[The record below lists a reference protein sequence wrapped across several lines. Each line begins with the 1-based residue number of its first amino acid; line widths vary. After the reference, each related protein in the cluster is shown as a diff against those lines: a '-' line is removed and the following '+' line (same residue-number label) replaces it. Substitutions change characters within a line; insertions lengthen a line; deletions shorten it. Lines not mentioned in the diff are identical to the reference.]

1 MTKYDFTGRVAIVT
15 GGARGIGLA
24 IVKRLLDGGAHVAI
38 WDRDCEAVQE
48 LSSVLAAGDT
58 LSGHEVDICDY
69 GQVEAALVQTVR
81 RHGNISIL
89 VNNAGIAGPSVP
101 LWEYPVDAWR
111 EVLEVDLQGV
121 FHVCRAVIPSMRE
134 NETGH
139 VVNVSSV
146 AGKEGNPTMSAYSAA
161 KAGVIAL
168 TKSLGK
174 ELARDSIFVNCITP
188 ATANTDILKQFSEA
202 QMQANLAKVPMG
214 RVVATDE
221 VASLVAWLCSEDC
234 SFSTAA
240 TFDISGGRCTY

>member
-1 MTKYDFTGRVAIVT
+1 MPKYDFTGQVAIVT

-24 IVKRLLDGGAHVAI
+24 IVKRLVDGGAQVAI
-38 WDRDCEAVQE
+38 WDVDGDEAD
-48 LSSVLAAGDT
+48 LAANSLSVDDKV
-58 LSGHEVDICDY
+58 SGHAVDVTDY
-69 GQVEAALVQTVR
+69 AQVEQALVQTMAQ
-81 RHGNISIL
+81 HGAVSIL
-89 VNNAGIAGPSVP
+89 VNNAGIAGPSLP
-101 LWEYPVDAWR
+101 LWDYPLEAWQR
-111 EVLEVDLQGV
+111 VMDVDLQGV
-121 FHVCRAVIPSMRE
+121 FYVCRAVIPVMRKAGA
-134 NETGH
+134 GH

-174 ELARDSIFVNCITP
+174 ELATDNIFVNCITP
-188 ATANTDILKQFSEA
+188 ATADTDILKQFSER

-221 VASLVAWLCSEDC
+221 VAALVTWLCSADC

>member
-1 MTKYDFTGRVAIVT
+1 MPKYNFNGRVAIVT

-24 IVKRLLDGGAHVAI
+24 IVKRLLGGGARVAV
-38 WDRDCEAVQE
+38 WDRDGEALRE
-48 LSSVLAAGDT
+48 LATLLPAEE

-69 GQVEAALVQTVR
+69 SQVEQALQQTVK
-81 RHGNISIL
+81 RHGSVSIL

-111 EVLEVDLQGV
+111 NVIDVDLQGV
-121 FHVCRAVIPSMRE
+121 FHVCRAVIPLMRE
-134 NETGH
+134 AGVGH

-174 ELARDSIFVNCITP
+174 ELARDGIFVNCITP
-188 ATANTDILKQFSEA
+188 ATADTDILKQFSEA

-221 VASLVAWLCSEDC
+221 VAALVAWLCCEDC
-234 SFSTAA
+234 SFSTGA

>member
-1 MTKYDFTGRVAIVT
+1 MPAYDFTGQAAIVT

-24 IVKRLLDGGAHVAI
+24 IVKRLLEAGAQVAI
-38 WDRDCEAVQE
+38 WDVDAEAVQRATTALQSGGE
-48 LSSVLAAGDT
+48 I
-58 LSGHEVDICDY
+58 SGHTVDICDY
-69 GQVEAALVQTVR
+69 AQVEQALAETQTDC
-81 RHGNISIL
+81 GSPSIL

-101 LWEYPVDAWR
+101 LWEYPLAAWNQ
-111 EVLEVDLQGV
+111 VLDVDLQGV
-121 FHVCRAVIPSMRE
+121 FHVCRAVIPVMRA
-134 NETGH
+134 NGAGH

-146 AGKEGNPTMSAYSAA
+146 AGKEGNPNMSAYSAA

-174 ELARDSIFVNCITP
+174 ELAGDNIFVNCITP
-188 ATANTDILKQFSEA
+188 ATADTDILKQFSEQ

-221 VASLVAWLCSEDC
+221 VAALVIWLCSADC